1 MMVICVVALW
11 EGGRHCYRRAEAV
24 RMRSLQAEQRLS
36 KKEMRK
42 LNQVL
47 QRDPDDLSSDDKEVL
62 FALAERVGV
71 DLKKILTK
79 EPAMGSATALAVR
92 EKLPP
97 PSQPPSEAACRS
109 GWGFFAKEKRAKHA
123 GSSPRSPKAYVD
135 LLVLVLVLVLVL
147 LLLLLLLRLLCDAMI
162 FLRFYYFC
170 TAFRHI

>member
-97 PSQPPSEAACRS
+97 PSQPPSEAACAADGDFLPRRRERS
-109 GWGFFAKEKRAKHA
+109 MLAARPDP
-123 GSSPRSPKAYVD
+123 PRPTLIY
-135 LLVLVLVLVLVL
+135 
-147 LLLLLLLRLLCDAMI
+147 
-162 FLRFYYFC
+162 
-170 TAFRHI
+170 